1 MGNYAADLPSGKS
14 STKFP
19 ARVLNCGILHGW
31 FIGYFVYEAFTSWV
45 CGGGPPFHSR
55 LPPAFPKVPGAM
67 TKLEFLLYN
76 ARIGRGMAANPGT
89 AAHRDGMQMLWTDEE
104 DVIEHVPMRKAPGS
118 ILEVCAHWSH
128 GVRGTNAL
136 HEPTLDY
143 SSIAHDSLG
152 ALNIRELSTF
162 NALDPDL
169 ALPVLP
175 RHPRFTMRDLGPV
188 LLDTFTNYM
197 AYGLGFLWRRGA
209 RGE

>member
-1 MGNYAADLPSGKS
+1 
-14 STKFP
+14 
-19 ARVLNCGILHGW
+19 
-31 FIGYFVYEAFTSWV
+31 
-45 CGGGPPFHSR
+45 
-55 LPPAFPKVPGAM
+55 M
-67 TKLEFLLYN
+67 TQLEYLLYK
-76 ARIGRGMAANPGT
+76 ARSGRGMAANPGT

-104 DVIEHVPMRKAPGS
+104 DGNVHVPMRKAPGS
-118 ILEVCAHWSH
+118 ILEVCSHWSH

-136 HEPTLDY
+136 NEPTLDY

-188 LLDTFTNYM
+188 FLDTITNYLV
-197 AYGLGFLWRRGA
+197 YGLGFLWRRGA